1 MPGAPAKKD
10 IFEHNGGKGA
20 RMSAA
25 KISPLMDQYNKVK
38 EQYKDAILLFRIG
51 DFYETFGEDAV
62 AVARDLNITLTSR
75 QRDDQGNRIPL
86 AGVPYHAL
94 DAYLVRLV
102 KAGHKVAICDQV
114 EDPKLA
120 KGLVKREITRVV
132 TPGTVIEPSMLEE
145 GSNNFLASLVRE
157 NGKVGLALVDVSTGE
172 FLAAELLEEQ
182 LNSELAKFRP
192 AECIASFSLPLAE
205 TRLQILPEDF
215 FSLDKASSLLE
226 GHFGPGFRE
235 RFGLVEMRAGI
246 RACGGALAYLHT
258 THLQALGHIDQIR
271 IISVSEHMVLDEVT
285 LRNLEILRNIRDR
298 SRRGTLLE
306 FMGATRTPMGSR
318 TLVRWIQ
325 MPLRSLPHIKRRL
338 ESTEE
343 LCGDLVMR
351 EGLVQELKEVSD
363 LERLVGRV
371 SCGAANPRDLAA
383 LNSSL
388 QRLPALHQA
397 LERAKSAY
405 LQQLQAGVS
414 PLEDVVALIEKSIVQ
429 DPPAHLREGGVI
441 REGCHQELDSLRAL
455 LKEGKGWILRLE
467 SEERRRTGIKS
478 LKVGYTNVF
487 GYYLE
492 VSRANLH
499 LVPQDYI
506 RKQTL
511 ANAERFIT
519 PELKDM
525 EARVI
530 SAQDRL
536 ISLEQEIF
544 ARLKGEV
551 AARSGEI
558 KSRAAALGELDVLCA
573 FAIIA
578 SENSLVRPEWNEDGR
593 IVLRGS
599 RHPVLDKAMRGSFVP
614 NDANLDGSESRLI
627 ILTGPNMSGK
637 STFMRQIALA
647 LIMAQAGSF
656 VPAQH
661 ASLCLVD
668 RIFTRVGAYD
678 DLSAGQSTFMVEMSE
693 LANILSHASR
703 ESLVLLDEVGRGT
716 STFDGLSIAWAIS
729 EHLHNVI
736 KCKAI
741 FATHY
746 HQLTQLEGL
755 LPGIK
760 NYSIAVKEEKG
771 SITFLRTVVPGATDK
786 SYGVHVA
793 RLAGVPEAVT
803 RRADAILREIERE
816 ADIQPLRGR
825 KKAGRSPKYTQLIFF
840 DTAEKEKSQDPVLEE
855 ILDLDL
861 DSLSPREAL
870 NRLAEFQRILRDK
883 NGQDQVSR

>member
-1 MPGAPAKKD
+1 
-10 IFEHNGGKGA
+10 
-20 RMSAA
+20 
-25 KISPLMDQYNKVK
+25 
-38 EQYKDAILLFRIG
+38 
-51 DFYETFGEDAV
+51 
-62 AVARDLNITLTSR
+62 
-75 QRDDQGNRIPL
+75 
-86 AGVPYHAL
+86 
-94 DAYLVRLV
+94 
-102 KAGHKVAICDQV
+102 
-114 EDPKLA
+114 
-120 KGLVKREITRVV
+120 
-132 TPGTVIEPSMLEE
+132 
-145 GSNNFLASLVRE
+145 
-157 NGKVGLALVDVSTGE
+157 
-172 FLAAELLEEQ
+172 
-182 LNSELAKFRP
+182 
-192 AECIASFSLPLAE
+192 
-205 TRLQILPEDF
+205 
-215 FSLDKASSLLE
+215 
-226 GHFGPGFRE
+226 
-235 RFGLVEMRAGI
+235 
-246 RACGGALAYLHT
+246 
-258 THLQALGHIDQIR
+258 
-271 IISVSEHMVLDEVT
+271 
-285 LRNLEILRNIRDR
+285 
-298 SRRGTLLE
+298 
-306 FMGATRTPMGSR
+306 MGSR
-318 TLVRWIQ
+318 ALARWIQ
-325 MPLRSLPHIKRRL
+325 MPLRSLPQIESRL
-338 ESTEE
+338 DAVEE
-343 LCGDLVMR
+343 LCRDLVMR
-351 EGLVQELKEVSD
+351 EGLVQELKGVSD

-388 QRLPALHQA
+388 QRLPASQQA
-397 LERAKSAY
+397 LEGAKSAY
-405 LQQLQAGVS
+405 LQQLQSAVS
-414 PLEDVVALIEKSIVQ
+414 PMEEVVALIERSIVP

-441 REGCHQELDSLRAL
+441 REGYHQELDSVRKL

-478 LKVGYTNVF
+478 LKVGYTSVF

-492 VSRANLH
+492 ISKANLH

-511 ANAERFIT
+511 ANGERFIT

-536 ISLEQEIF
+536 IALEQEIF

-551 AARSGEI
+551 ASKSGEI
-558 KSRAAALGELDVLCA
+558 KSRAAALGELDVLAA
-573 FAIIA
+573 FAVVA
-578 SENSLVRPEWNEDGR
+578 AESALVRPEFNLEGR

-599 RHPVLDKAMRGSFVP
+599 RHPVLDKSMRGSFVP
-614 NDANLDGSESRLI
+614 NDAFLDGSENRLI

-693 LANILSHASR
+693 LANILGKATR

-729 EHLHNVI
+729 EHLHSVI

-746 HQLTQLEGL
+746 HQLTQLEGI

-793 RLAGVPEAVT
+793 RLAGIPEAVT
-803 RRADAILREIERE
+803 RRADAILREIEAE
-816 ADIQPLRGR
+816 ADIQPLKMR
-825 KKAGRSPKYTQLIFF
+825 KKTAKAPKYTQLIFF
-840 DTAEKEKSQDPVLEE
+840 DTAEQERSQDPVLEE
-855 ILDLDL
+855 ISSLDL
-861 DSLSPREAL
+861 DSLTPREAL
-870 NRLAEFQRILRDK
+870 NRLAEYQKILRDK
-883 NGQDQVSR
+883 YGQDQAPR